1 MSFGQAKLLKQ
12 NLQRSRATRLP
23 DGALVVNRA
32 HASEKEKHKLHKN
45 KRAPT
50 CAPRLADPP
59 QVLGPRVP
67 PHELGPVHDEAVR
80 HPIHDAARERERLH
94 AAPRL
99 DEDHP

>member
-1 MSFGQAKLLKQ
+1 MSFGPAKLLKQ
-12 NLQRSRATRLP
+12 NLQLSRATLLF
-23 DGALVVNRA
+23 DGTPVVNRA
-32 HASEKEKHKLHKN
+32 HASEKGKQITQKQNER
-45 KRAPT
+45 RAY
-50 CAPRLADPP
+50 LADPP

-80 HPIHDAARERERLH
+80 HPIHDAPRERERLH